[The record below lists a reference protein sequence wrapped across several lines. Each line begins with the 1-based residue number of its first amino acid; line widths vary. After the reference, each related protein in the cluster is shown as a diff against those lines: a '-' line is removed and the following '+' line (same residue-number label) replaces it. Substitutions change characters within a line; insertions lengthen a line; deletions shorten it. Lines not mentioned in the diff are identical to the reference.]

1 MTENQ
6 LLRVMSVFRE
16 WFDIQSD
23 AEVSL
28 EANPGTV
35 TLEKLQKFKACG
47 INRLSIGLQST
58 EGDELAVLGRIHDY
72 DTFLKSYQ
80 WAREAGYTN
89 INVDLMMALPNQ
101 TETSYKKTLEQVL
114 RLKPEHISAYS
125 LIIES
130 GTPFETMEEKGELH
144 LPDEDAERRMYDLTR
159 ELLDKEGYK
168 RYEISNYAR
177 EGYECRHNIGYWNR
191 TDYLGLGLGASSLIG
206 DFRFSNTVNL
216 ERYLAGNM
224 DSDTWYETYEKLSVQ
239 SKMEEFMFLGLRMT
253 QGISEEIFKTQ
264 FGVSVMSVYENVI
277 KKHVMNNLIKCVN
290 GRIYLTKMGLDVA
303 NTVMSD
309 FLL

>member
-1 MTENQ
+1 
-6 LLRVMSVFRE
+6 
-16 WFDIQSD
+16 
-23 AEVSL
+23 
-28 EANPGTV
+28 
-35 TLEKLQKFKACG
+35 
-47 INRLSIGLQST
+47 
-58 EGDELAVLGRIHDY
+58 
-72 DTFLKSYQ
+72 
-80 WAREAGYTN
+80 
-89 INVDLMMALPNQ
+89 
-101 TETSYKKTLEQVL
+101 
-114 RLKPEHISAYS
+114 
-125 LIIES
+125 
-130 GTPFETMEEKGELH
+130 
-144 LPDEDAERRMYDLTR
+144 MYDLTR
-159 ELLDKEGYK
+159 ELLDIEGYK

>member
-159 ELLDKEGYK
+159 EILDKE
-168 RYEISNYAR
+168 
-177 EGYECRHNIGYWNR
+177 
-191 TDYLGLGLGASSLIG
+191 
-206 DFRFSNTVNL
+206 
-216 ERYLAGNM
+216 
-224 DSDTWYETYEKLSVQ
+224 
-239 SKMEEFMFLGLRMT
+239 
-253 QGISEEIFKTQ
+253 
-264 FGVSVMSVYENVI
+264 
-277 KKHVMNNLIKCVN
+277 
-290 GRIYLTKMGLDVA
+290 
-303 NTVMSD
+303 
-309 FLL
+309 